1 MIKINYREN
10 FIKQFKNLPREI
22 KEKLAFLEDVFVCDN
37 FNPVLHTKKLKG
49 SLKNFFSFRITRDY
63 RVLYRFVSHE
73 EVDFLSVKH
82 RKDIYKN
89 A

>member
-1 MIKINYREN
+1 MTKINYKEN
-10 FIKQFKNLPREI
+10 FIKQFKNLPFEI
-22 KEKLAFLEDVFVCDN
+22 KEKLASLEDVFVQNN

-63 RVLYRFVSHE
+63 RVIYRFVSHN
-73 EVDFLSVKH
+73 EVEFLAVKH

-89 A
+89 T